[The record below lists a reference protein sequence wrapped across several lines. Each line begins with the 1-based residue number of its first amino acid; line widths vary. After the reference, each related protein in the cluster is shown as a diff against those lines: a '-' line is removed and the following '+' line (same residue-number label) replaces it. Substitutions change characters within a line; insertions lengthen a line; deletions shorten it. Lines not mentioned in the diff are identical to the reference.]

1 MRWPFPD
8 TSIAAPADH
17 LEPPNQKA
25 CRYHAV
31 LLSRGPSP
39 RPARFATAAASL
51 WRAPRTPLA
60 VAVAIA
66 FWLTTVGN
74 VALWRKVYVIDP
86 TASGVAVEFG
96 VACVLFATHVAL
108 LAPLAWG
115 RAIKPVGMAAVLAAA
130 IAQHFM
136 LRFGVVIDAGLM
148 GNTFSTN
155 ATEARDVLG
164 ATFALDLAAVA
175 ALPIVWLWQVPIVRG
190 KPLRDA
196 GRRFAVAVLALVVA
210 AGLVAAMFRVLAPM
224 VRNHLE
230 LRYLP
235 NPISPLL
242 SAAKAATR
250 SAARRQPVHVTATA
264 GAGLGSRAAAAAAA
278 KPPLVV
284 LVVGETARA
293 DHFGLNGYA
302 RDTTPELAAR
312 GVVSFPAVYSC
323 GTHTAASVPCMF
335 SPLGKAAYKPDAPET
350 GNLLDVVQAAGM
362 AVLWVDNQAGCK
374 DVCDRV
380 PNASTKDLAGSPEA
394 ARLCS
399 DGECL
404 DEALLLGLDR
414 RIAAL
419 PEAARRNGVL
429 VVLHQMGSHGP
440 AYSRRS
446 PQAFKRFQP
455 ECTTLVLGEC
465 THEGLVN
472 AYDNSIA
479 YTDHVLASTIDWL
492 RSQSAAWA
500 PAMLYVS
507 DHGESLGEYGVFLH
521 GLPDVIAPEVQKH
534 VPMVAWLGDA
544 IAARDHIDLACVA
557 RERSRRLS
565 HDNLYHSVMGLLDV
579 VSPTY
584 RADLDVFAPCREP
597 AAAGK
602 R

>member
-1 MRWPFPD
+1 M
-8 TSIAAPADH
+8 S
-17 LEPPNQKA
+17 
-25 CRYHAV
+25 
-31 LLSRGPSP
+31 SRGPL
-39 RPARFATAAASL
+39 ARFFTALSATWS
-51 WRAPRTPLA
+51 APRSALTVA
-60 VAVAIA
+60 VAVA

-74 VALWRKVYVIDP
+74 IVLWRKVFAVDP
-86 TASGVAVEFG
+86 TISGIAVEFG
-96 VACVLFATHVAL
+96 VGCVLMATHVAL
-108 LAPLAWG
+108 LALLAWG
-115 RAIKPVGMAAVLAAA
+115 RAIKPIGMAVVVAAA

-136 LRFGVVIDAGLM
+136 LRFGVVIDTGLM
-148 GNTFSTN
+148 ANTFATN
-155 ATEARDVLG
+155 TNEARDVLG
-164 ATFALDLAAVA
+164 GTFAFDMAAVA
-175 ALPIVWLWQVPIVRG
+175 ALPIVWLWQVPIVRRDV
-190 KPLRDA
+190 LRDA
-196 GRRFAVAVLALVVA
+196 VRRLVVSVLAIAVA

-242 SAAKAATR
+242 AATKAVTR
-250 SAARRQPVHVTATA
+250 SAARSRPVQLTATS
-264 GAGLGSRAAAAAAA
+264 GAGLGPSHAPAADAA
-278 KPPLVV
+278 KPPLLV

-312 GVVSFPAVYSC
+312 GVVSFTDVQSC

-350 GNLLDVVQAAGM
+350 GNLLDVVQAAGV

-380 PNASTKDLAGSPEA
+380 LNASTKDLAGTSEG

-399 DGECL
+399 EGECL
-404 DEALLLGLDR
+404 DEALLQGLDR

-440 AYSRRS
+440 AYGRRS
-446 PQAFKRFQP
+446 PAAFKRYLP
-455 ECTTLVLGEC
+455 ECKTLVLGDC

-492 RSQSAAWA
+492 RSQSGTYA

-521 GLPDVIAPEVQKH
+521 GLPDVIAPAVQKH
-534 VPMVAWLGDA
+534 VPMIVWLGDGMT
-544 IAARDHIDLACVA
+544 ARDRIDPACVS

-565 HDNLYHSVMGLLDV
+565 HDNLYPSVLGLLDV

-584 RADLDVFAPCREP
+584 RASLDVFAPCREA